1 MAIEEINGIGDM
13 IMTIEGFED
22 FGANFV
28 SAPAKASSR
37 FYSAPAKA
45 SSRFYSAP
53 AEAKS
58 YAPKFTS
65 APAEAK
71 GYAPKFTQ
79 APAYVGAGGVEG
91 LKKWLFELMN
101 LVKWHRDNG
110 INLAEIDNLRNKFYS
125 FFVEFRRQGYQYR
138 KFLFEIA
145 LNNMRDFYIKVIG
158 KNDRSYRIH
167 FDKNFNE
174 FLNHLNNIQKML
186 VSGKKSVANFKPV
199 IAKIKENQKQ
209 IKKNQLTLRDEIN
222 QLNAK
227 FRDLYNWVKQAEKTV
242 STPQEKKV
250 LNEKMAELTN
260 VAKVRANKLTR
271 YKLYDKANIFLNYAI
286 KNANEGKTEDVVQNI
301 AGATII
307 GKYSEQFKNVE
318 NLAKKQD
325 ELDKAKRD
333 IQIKEQEAM
342 SLEKLA
348 QETGEPEYMNEATD
362 IKEEISE
369 QKENIDTFENEVNVE
384 EKKAE
389 SIFGGE
395 NEFSESGAENMTL
408 EGIDD
413 IDDFE
418 GFWDTLGNIVKA
430 PIKAVQWVGKK
441 TFDGVGWVAKN
452 VGGIAGKLLGGVFGG
467 GAPMPMPMD
476 TGMPQQES
484 GIGKW
489 LLIGGA
495 GIVGLGAV
503 YFLTK
508 KD

>member
-13 IMTIEGFED
+13 IMTIEGFEE
-22 FGANFV
+22 NFI

-53 AEAKS
+53 AKAKATTTKNS
-58 YAPKFTS
+58 KFRS
-65 APAEAK
+65 APAKAK
-71 GYAPKFTQ
+71 Q
-79 APAYVGAGGVEG
+79 
-91 LKKWLFELMN
+91 
-101 LVKWHRDNG
+101 
-110 INLAEIDNLRNKFYS
+110 
-125 FFVEFRRQGYQYR
+125 
-138 KFLFEIA
+138 
-145 LNNMRDFYIKVIG
+145 
-158 KNDRSYRIH
+158 
-167 FDKNFNE
+167 
-174 FLNHLNNIQKML
+174 
-186 VSGKKSVANFKPV
+186 ANFKPV
-199 IAKIKENQKQ
+199 IAKIKENQRQ

-260 VAKVRANKLTR
+260 VAKLRANKLTR

-286 KNANEGKTEDVVQNI
+286 KNVNEGKTEDIVKNI

-362 IKEEISE
+362 IKEEISNE
-369 QKENIDTFENEVNVE
+369 KQNVDNLENEVNIE
-384 EKKAE
+384 EKQAE

-467 GAPMPMPMD
+467 GGAPMPMPMD